1 MGSNKQ
7 SQIRPKY
14 KQTNKKIIKWLGNG
28 PLIKFLF
35 DKCVLII
42 YFWFYTSWSRW
53 KLKSQNKKK
62 GKVKMEASSNI
73 HLRTR
78 ARNF

>member
-28 PLIKFLF
+28 PLVKFLF
-35 DKCVLII
+35 DNVFSL
-42 YFWFYTSWSRW
+42 YTFDF
-53 KLKSQNKKK
+53 
-62 GKVKMEASSNI
+62 I
-73 HLRTR
+73 LRDQDES
-78 ARNF
+78 